1 MALIKCTECGKT
13 FSDKAQSCPECGC
26 PTEHVLKEIRSAKTV
41 AAKKPSGRQA
51 DDIILAEVQ
60 KAKTQARSA
69 DRLFDSRNRAIQRKA
84 SSSIDLFGGYA
95 TSTVVEIRAEARE
108 ACDDLYVT
116 YQSLVESLDA
126 ACRPL
131 LDLSPSG
138 AAIKEVADAIR
149 HFNEESK
156 IESNFTASFN
166 GSDLGN
172 VANSKYVPRISN
184 KMIQRFWEETYA
196 KTPYAAEQ
204 AKKRQEAAERAR
216 KNREAERIRAE
227 EERKRK
233 AEEKR
238 LEDLRKAEELE
249 KAKKHK
255 ETVVSE
261 ANTLTDTFRR
271 ALDAETGRQL
281 ALLQSRLNDQIHA
294 FEQQKKQQEQTLA
307 SLGRFAFG
315 EKKAVREQIDLMSKR
330 IRLLSDPQLVIAEEK
345 KMRQLASDSLD
356 TYKADMDAYLAKR
369 FPGKVRNAPNEYAE
383 APEYANTALPAPPP
397 ISTLFETSK

>member
-1 MALIKCTECGKT
+1 MA
-13 FSDKAQSCPECGC
+13 S
-26 PTEHVLKEIRSAKTV
+26 
-41 AAKKPSGRQA
+41 
-51 DDIILAEVQ
+51 
-60 KAKTQARSA
+60 
-69 DRLFDSRNRAIQRKA
+69 
-84 SSSIDLFGGYA
+84 
-95 TSTVVEIRAEARE
+95 
-108 ACDDLYVT
+108 
-116 YQSLVESLDA
+116 
-126 ACRPL
+126 
-131 LDLSPSG
+131 
-138 AAIKEVADAIR
+138 IR

-204 AKKRQEAAERAR
+204 EKKRQEAAERAR

>member
-1 MALIKCTECGKT
+1 MVCSGILIIIVC
-13 FSDKAQSCPECGC
+13 
-26 PTEHVLKEIRSAKTV
+26 RMSA
-41 AAKKPSGRQA
+41 
-51 DDIILAEVQ
+51 
-60 KAKTQARSA
+60 
-69 DRLFDSRNRAIQRKA
+69 
-84 SSSIDLFGGYA
+84 
-95 TSTVVEIRAEARE
+95 
-108 ACDDLYVT
+108 

-204 AKKRQEAAERAR
+204 EKKRQEAAERAR